1 MLGQQSIAPKAR
13 RRRREGNESPELQVS
28 RLGDENR
35 QGDDSQT
42 QDGLNGAGPSKKN
55 VDDLLPIGV
64 SCLVL
69 LMLGSVKLINSDCLL
84 LQHRES
90 SSKRPTEK
98 NGHMSWTSTRSS
110 LTYASCHLNL
120 LPEHQLTMQFNE
132 LVPEPARL
140 VCPVR

>member
-1 MLGQQSIAPKAR
+1 MLGQQSIASKAR

-90 SSKRPTEK
+90 SSKRLTEK

-110 LTYASCHLNL
+110 PMYAGCHSILV
-120 LPEHQLTMQFNE
+120 PEHQLTMQFNE

-140 VCPVR
+140 ACPFR